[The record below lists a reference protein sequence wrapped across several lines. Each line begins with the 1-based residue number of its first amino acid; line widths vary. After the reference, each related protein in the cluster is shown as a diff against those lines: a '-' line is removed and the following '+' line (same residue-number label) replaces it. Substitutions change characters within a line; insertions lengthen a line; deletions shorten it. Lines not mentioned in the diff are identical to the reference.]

1 MITKTFSFPLL
12 SLSRLFARHRYFI
25 KRSVTT
31 TMSSSN
37 EESSKTK
44 TPAKNR
50 EDLLAKRYVGLE
62 KNIW

>member
-1 MITKTFSFPLL
+1 
-12 SLSRLFARHRYFI
+12 
-25 KRSVTT
+25 
-31 TMSSSN
+31 MSSPN

-50 EDLLAKRYVGLE
+50 DDLLAKRYVGLE